1 MKKKEKLKTKIH
13 FENKFKIL
21 QIHSVI
27 TQLWKLIFTKFTFN
41 NASKLFVVKQ

>member
-21 QIHSVI
+21 QMHSVI
-27 TQLWKLIFTKFTFN
+27 TQLWKLIFTKFTVYDTEY
-41 NASKLFVVKQ
+41 LVHL